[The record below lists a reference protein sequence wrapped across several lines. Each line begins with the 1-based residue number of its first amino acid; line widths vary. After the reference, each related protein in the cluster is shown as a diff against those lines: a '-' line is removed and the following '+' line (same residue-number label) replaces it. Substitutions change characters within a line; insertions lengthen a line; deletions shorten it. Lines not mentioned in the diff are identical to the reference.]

1 MCVLDCSSYPAAYDS
16 YGISPT
22 SCLCG
27 NGLLWNTDLKVCG
40 KNCTTGEEVFGK
52 LDELIG

>member
-1 MCVLDCSSYPAAYDS
+1 MCVLDCSSYPDAYDI

-27 NGLLWNTDLKVCG
+27 EGRLWNADLKVCG
-40 KNCTTGEEVFGK
+40 KNCTAGEEVYGK
-52 LDELIG
+52 LDGLIG